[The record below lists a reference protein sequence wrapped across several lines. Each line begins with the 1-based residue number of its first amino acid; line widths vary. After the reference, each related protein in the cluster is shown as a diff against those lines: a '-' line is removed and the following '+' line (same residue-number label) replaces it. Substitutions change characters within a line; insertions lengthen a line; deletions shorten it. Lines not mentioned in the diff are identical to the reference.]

1 MKEQIKNNHIKIP
14 YYGISSIG
22 ISILFSIIILI
33 YLGAAVST
41 ERKNNREN
49 FETIGNSTEDI
60 WWENGGLFMCPLH

>member
-1 MKEQIKNNHIKIP
+1 MTNNILIDLVANEW
-14 YYGISSIG
+14 YLF
-22 ISILFSIIILI
+22 ILFFISIIILI

-60 WWENGGLFMCPLH
+60 WWENGFLFMCPLH

>member
-1 MKEQIKNNHIKIP
+1 MQNNYIKIA

-33 YLGAAVST
+33 YLGAAVSS

-49 FETIGNSTEDI
+49 IETIGNSTEDI
-60 WWENGGLFMCPLH
+60 WWENGFLFMCPLH

>member
-1 MKEQIKNNHIKIP
+1 MQNNYIKIP

-33 YLGAAVST
+33 YLGAAVSS

-49 FETIGNSTEDI
+49 IETIGNSTEDI
-60 WWENGGLFMCPLH
+60 WWENGLIIICPLH

>member
-1 MKEQIKNNHIKIP
+1 MKEQMKNNQRKIP

-41 ERKNNREN
+41 ERKYNRAN
-49 FETIGNSTEDI
+49 FETIGNSTEGI
-60 WWENGGLFMCPLH
+60 WWEIGVLFMCPLH

>member
-1 MKEQIKNNHIKIP
+1 MKEQMKNNQRKIP

-41 ERKNNREN
+41 ERKYNREN
-49 FETIGNSTEDI
+49 FETIGNSTEGI
-60 WWENGGLFMCPLH
+60 WWENGFLFMCPLH

>member
-1 MKEQIKNNHIKIP
+1 MKEQMKNNQRKIP

-41 ERKNNREN
+41 ERKYNREN
-49 FETIGNSTEDI
+49 FETIGNSTEGI
-60 WWENGGLFMCPLH
+60 WWENGFLFMWPVH